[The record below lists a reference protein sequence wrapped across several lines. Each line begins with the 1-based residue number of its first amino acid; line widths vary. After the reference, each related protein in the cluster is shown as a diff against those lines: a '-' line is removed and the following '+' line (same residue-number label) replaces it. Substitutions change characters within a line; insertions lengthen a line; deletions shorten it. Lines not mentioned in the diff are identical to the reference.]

1 VRVEGIFRG
10 TTDTKDFQPGEVV
23 FAQGDPGD
31 EMYGIVE
38 GSVELSVDGTIVVV
52 LGPDDVLGEMAII
65 DSTERMATATVTPPT
80 RLRSID
86 RRDFMFLVRGTP
98 MFAIQVMSALAN
110 RLRPVVG

>member
-1 VRVEGIFRG
+1 
-10 TTDTKDFQPGEVV
+10 
-23 FAQGDPGD
+23 
-31 EMYGIVE
+31 
-38 GSVELSVDGTIVVV
+38 
-52 LGPDDVLGEMAII
+52 MAII